1 MLKKILRRILKRKYM
16 ITRKDYQLNRFN
28 YLSKLVNLK
37 DSEGLEIGACDL
49 PTVPREAGKCEFA
62 DFRSAEEMSRLWNL
76 QLETVMPVQY
86 ILKRDTKVHH
96 QIDKK
101 FDYVVLCHVIEHIPN
116 MIGYIKDLHNLLK
129 TGGVMLIVC
138 PDKRRTPDASRPSTT
153 IEHLLDD
160 YYNDCYYPSL
170 EHILEFGKTWFDE
183 LKQKSLRSAKEFY
196 EWGSQNFESG
206 LADAHCHVWTDEEFF
221 TQIQYLID
229 GEILDGLKIID
240 KSYNDPLYNEFSIA
254 LKAVEPEQLE
264 VSNVTD
270 RVEVE
275 QLQSQVQQAQIE
287 LQQAHATLAAMQT
300 SKFWKLR
307 IAWFKLKKALG
318 LATL

>member
-1 MLKKILRRILKRKYM
+1 M
-16 ITRKDYQLNRFN
+16 ITRKDFLFNRLNF
-28 YLSKLVNLK
+28 LSKLVNVK

-86 ILKRDTKVHH
+86 ILKRDTKVHN

-170 EHILEFGKTWFDE
+170 EHILEFGKAWFDE

-196 EWGSQNFESG
+196 EWGYQNFESG
-206 LADAHCHVWTDEEFF
+206 LADAHCHVWIDEEFF
-221 TQIQYLID
+221 TQIQYLIE

-254 LKAVEPEQLE
+254 LKAVGPEQEQSE

-270 RVEVE
+270 RGELE
-275 QLQSQVQQAQIE
+275 QLQSQLQQTQIE
-287 LQQAHATLAAMQT
+287 LQQAHVTLAAMQT

-307 IAWFKLKKALG
+307 TAWFKLKKALG

>member
-1 MLKKILRRILKRKYM
+1 M

-28 YLSKLVNLK
+28 LLSKLVNLK

-49 PTVPREAGKCEFA
+49 PTVSREAGKCEFA

-76 QLETVMPVQY
+76 PSETVMPVQY
-86 ILKRDTKVHH
+86 ILKRDTKVHN

-116 MIGYIKDLHNLLK
+116 VIGYIKDLHNLLK
-129 TGGVMLIVC
+129 TGGVILIAC

-160 YYNDCYYPSL
+160 YYNDCNYPSL
-170 EHILEFGKTWFDE
+170 EHILECSKAWSDE
-183 LKQKSLRSAKEFY
+183 LREKSVKSPKEFY
-196 EWGSQNFESG
+196 EWGCQNFESG
-206 LADAHCHVWTDEEFF
+206 LADAHCHVWIDEEFF

-229 GEILDGLKIID
+229 GKILEGLKIID
-240 KSYNDPLYNEFSIA
+240 KSYNDPLYNEFLIA
-254 LKAVEPEQLE
+254 LKAVEPEQSEL
-264 VSNVTD
+264 SNLAD
-270 RVEVE
+270 RGELE
-275 QLQSQVQQAQIE
+275 QLRSQLQQTQIE
-287 LQQAHATLAAMQT
+287 LQQARATLAAMQT

-307 IAWFKLKKALG
+307 TAWFKFKKALG